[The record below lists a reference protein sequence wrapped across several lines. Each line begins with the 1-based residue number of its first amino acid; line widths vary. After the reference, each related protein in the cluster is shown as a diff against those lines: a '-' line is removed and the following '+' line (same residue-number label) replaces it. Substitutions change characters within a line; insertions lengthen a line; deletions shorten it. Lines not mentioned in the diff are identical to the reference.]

1 LLNKKFGKS
10 DVLIPA
16 IGQGCDFIGPGS
28 SPSNYTRDDIEAAV
42 RQGIDEGMTF
52 LDTAESYGQGQSEE
66 LIGRVT
72 HGIREGLFLATKV
85 APENTR
91 AEDVVRACES
101 SLRRLRTD
109 YLDLYQVHWRNTEVP
124 ISETMEAMERLVR
137 SGKVRFVGVS
147 NFSYSELVDAS
158 ATLGETPF
166 GSIQLEYNLFNRT
179 AEDEFL
185 PYCEQET
192 ITTIAYSPLDKGRV
206 ANGVKPLRV
215 LRRIGEKYGI
225 SPGQVAL
232 SWITSHPSVVA
243 IVKARAP
250 QHITEVANATRRELD
265 PSDVEEIAA
274 TCLTVTVDIPAYE
287 IRVAPADDRS
297 VYRTLQE
304 ALDNPL
310 GHVPSPIELAGE
322 VGEGMLK
329 PTRVRAIPADGP
341 YRYELLE
348 GRIRYWAWVIAK
360 GEESEIQAIVQED

>member
-1 LLNKKFGKS
+1 
-10 DVLIPA
+10 
-16 IGQGCDFIGPGS
+16 
-28 SPSNYTRDDIEAAV
+28 
-42 RQGIDEGMTF
+42 MTF

-72 HGIREGLFLATKV
+72 KGIRENLFLATKV

-109 YLDLYQVHWRNTEVP
+109 YVDLYQIHWLNTEVP
-124 ISETMEAMERLVR
+124 IAETMEAMQRLVR

-147 NFSYSELVDAS
+147 NFSYSEVVEARS
-158 ATLGETPF
+158 ALGDIPL

-185 PYCEQET
+185 PHCEQEM

-206 ANGVKPLRV
+206 ANGAEGRRV
-215 LRRIGEKYGI
+215 LRKIGEKYGM
-225 SPGQVAL
+225 SAGQVAL

-250 QHITEVANATRRELD
+250 QHITEVANATQIELV
-265 PSDVEEIAA
+265 PSDIEEIAA
-274 TCLTVTVDIPAYE
+274 TCLTVPVSIPAYQ

-310 GHVPSPIELAGE
+310 GHVPSPTELAEE

-329 PTRVRAIPADGP
+329 PTRVRAIPPDGP

-360 GEESEIQAIVQED
+360 GEGSEIQAIVQED